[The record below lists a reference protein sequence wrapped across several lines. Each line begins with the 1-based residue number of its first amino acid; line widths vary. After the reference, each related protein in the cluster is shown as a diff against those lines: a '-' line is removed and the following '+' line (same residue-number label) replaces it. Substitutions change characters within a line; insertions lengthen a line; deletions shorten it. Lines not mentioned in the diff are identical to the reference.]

1 MSSVNKAII
10 LGNVGQDPEVRHT
23 KNGTAVCNFSI
34 ATNKSWKTQDG
45 QKQDKTSWHRVTAW
59 GKVAEIAGQYVKK
72 GSQVYVEGELEYGS
86 FTNKDGVEVPT
97 CEIVIQSLQLLSR
110 SESKPAAKPTPADD
124 DFSDDS
130 VPF

>member
-23 KNGTAVCNFSI
+23 NKGTAVCNFSI

-110 SESKPAAKPTPADD
+110 SESKPANPKPADD
-124 DFSDDS
+124 DFSDE

>member
-10 LGNVGQDPEVRHT
+10 LGNAGQDPEIRYT

-34 ATNKSWKTQDG
+34 ATNKSWKSQDG
-45 QKQDKTSWHRVTAW
+45 QKQEKTSWHRVTAW

-72 GSQVYVEGELEYGS
+72 GSQVYVEGELDYGS
-86 FTNKDGVEVPT
+86 FTNKDGIEVPT
-97 CEIVIQSLQLLSR
+97 FEIVIQSLQLLSR
-110 SESKPAAKPTPADD
+110 PDSKPAAKPKPADD
-124 DFSDDS
+124 DFSDE

>member
-110 SESKPAAKPTPADD
+110 PDSKPAANPKPADD
-124 DFSDDS
+124 DFSDE

>member
-23 KNGTAVCNFSI
+23 NKGTAVCNFSI

-86 FTNKDGVEVPT
+86 FTNKDGIEVPT

-110 SESKPAAKPTPADD
+110 PDSKPAANPKPADD
-124 DFSDDS
+124 DFSDE

>member
-10 LGNVGQDPEVRHT
+10 LGNVGQDPEVRQT

-34 ATNKSWKTQDG
+34 ATNKTWKTQDG

-72 GSQVYVEGELEYGS
+72 GSKVYVEGELEYGS

-110 SESKPAAKPTPADD
+110 PEGNATPKAKPSDD
-124 DFSDDS
+124 DFSDE

>member
-10 LGNVGQDPEVRHT
+10 LGNVGQDPEVRQT

-34 ATNKSWKTQDG
+34 ATNKTWKTQDG

-72 GSQVYVEGELEYGS
+72 GSKVYVEGELEYGS

-110 SESKPAAKPTPADD
+110 PEGNATPRAKPADD
-124 DFSDDS
+124 DFSDE

>member
-72 GSQVYVEGELEYGS
+72 GSQVYVEGELDYGS

-110 SESKPAAKPTPADD
+110 PDSKPAAKPKPADD
-124 DFSDDS
+124 DFSDE

>member
-72 GSQVYVEGELEYGS
+72 GSQVYVEGELDYGS

-110 SESKPAAKPTPADD
+110 PDSKPAANPKPADD
-124 DFSDDS
+124 DFSDE

>member
-23 KNGTAVCNFSI
+23 KNGTSVCNFSI

-59 GKVAEIAGQYVKK
+59 GKVAEIAGI
-72 GSQVYVEGELEYGS
+72 
-86 FTNKDGVEVPT
+86 KDLTVPKVT
-97 CEIVIQSLQLLSR
+97 VQPLLLTAYLLRQQMFLIKRMPTEIKL
-110 SESKPAAKPTPADD
+110 
-124 DFSDDS
+124 
-130 VPF
+130 

>member
-86 FTNKDGVEVPT
+86 FTNKDGIEVPT
-97 CEIVIQSLQLLSR
+97 FEIVIQSLQLLSR
-110 SESKPAAKPTPADD
+110 PDSKPAANPKPADD
-124 DFSDDS
+124 DFSDE

>member
-10 LGNVGQDPEVRHT
+10 LGNVGQDPEVRYT

-72 GSQVYVEGELEYGS
+72 GSQVYVEGELDYGS

-110 SESKPAAKPTPADD
+110 PDSKPAANPKPADD
-124 DFSDDS
+124 DFSDE

>member
-23 KNGTAVCNFSI
+23 NKGTAVCNFSI

-86 FTNKDGVEVPT
+86 FTNKDGIEVPT

-110 SESKPAAKPTPADD
+110 SDSKPAAKPKPADD
-124 DFSDDS
+124 DFSDE

>member
-23 KNGTAVCNFSI
+23 NKGTAVCNFSI

-86 FTNKDGVEVPT
+86 FTNKDGIEVPT

-110 SESKPAAKPTPADD
+110 PESKPAKPKPADD
-124 DFSDDS
+124 DFSDE